1 MTKNTKNKPYWDDFK
16 KDGSVDTD
24 IVGFDEKKVKKLSEK
39 YPSIKTTIKKTF
51 GSVGRNKREILGQK
65 KSIDKITKEMNK
77 YVLRQRKQISHHTK
91 LLNKYLDRMERDKVR
106 YMNMVKLLN
115 PKVSLK
121 RPTKSFKYWRG
132 KVWWRVGKNKWG
144 KKGWKEFHIISE
156 KKRLKLGLSE
166 DEVREMGKDKFRDK
180 LILNDLDF
188 NQT

>member
-1 MTKNTKNKPYWDDFK
+1 MTKNTKNKPYWENFK
-16 KDGSVDTD
+16 KDSSVDTD
-24 IVGFDEKKVKKLSEK
+24 IVGFDEKNIMELTKK

-51 GSVGRNKREILGQK
+51 GSVGRNKREIL
-65 KSIDKITKEMNK
+65 
-77 YVLRQRKQISHHTK
+77 RQRKTISHHTK
-91 LLNKYLDRMERDKVR
+91 LLNKYLDRMESDRVK
-106 YMNMVKLLN
+106 YMNMLEYLS
-115 PKVSLK
+115 PKVTLK

-156 KKRLKLGLSE
+156 KKRVKLGLSE

-180 LILNDLDF
+180 LILNDIDF